1 MPSDVSGAGRQNASE
16 AGHKFVATQA
26 AVHPG
31 HLYVLQVFFGMCL
44 VAPSGSKHMQRKIIT
59 GARNDF
65 LWGFLVLLPKIDK
78 SHESSKF
85 RHPKLV
91 SFLMKKF

>member
-1 MPSDVSGAGRQNASE
+1 MSGAGRQNASK
-16 AGHKFVATQA
+16 AGHKFFVTLT

>member
-1 MPSDVSGAGRQNASE
+1 MKVSLSDVSGAGRQNASK

-31 HLYVLQVFFGMCL
+31 HLYVLQVFSVWVWLLLLDRSTCRGKLEPKQEMTFCG
-44 VAPSGSKHMQRKIIT
+44 GS
-59 GARNDF
+59 
-65 LWGFLVLLPKIDK
+65 WLLPKIEQ

-91 SFLMKKF
+91 SFLT